1 MLNTNL
7 LFFDRLG
14 QPNDKSTLVRNRG
27 YRTIHGYK
35 WKFRWWS
42 SVADKKNQYIYIY
55 IWREIFGGF
64 SVKKRVSEEIGESVW
79 ERIIRVWKSEVEVES
94 SEDDWGGAE
103 RSAREEGESEVQRGR
118 HHRRPEETRGG
129 ADGYPIRQDPDPEV
143 VQHLQGPYHP

>member
-1 MLNTNL
+1 MTKVPSYGTEGIV
-7 LFFDRLG
+7 LFMGINGNSDGEVPWRIRKI
-14 QPNDKSTLVRNRG
+14 N
-27 YRTIHGYK
+27 
-35 WKFRWWS
+35 
-42 SVADKKNQYIYIY
+42 IYIY

-103 RSAREEGESEVQRGR
+103 RSAREEGESEVQRGW

-143 VQHLQGPYHP
+143 VQHL